1 MCITGSGLYQS
12 RRWKYSPP
20 LFIKQSMSELD
31 TMCLRALWSKQTVRL
46 GRLHHRLGQPLRFS
60 DIMAVAPEGP
70 RETLTRASQA
80 C

>member
-1 MCITGSGLYQS
+1 VYNGLWFLS
-12 RRWKYSPP
+12 
-20 LFIKQSMSELD
+20 IKEMEIFPASLYKTVHELD
-31 TMCLRALWSKQTVRL
+31 TVCLRALWSKQTVRL